1 MARKL
6 LVLVAGSGILI
17 ALVGLSAIFLLR
29 RSAERSSQAA
39 LAVIAEQAAS
49 RIGAYLAHQR
59 EMMHALSGLVTGIP
73 DAKRRLAQVA
83 LARRCCQ

>member
-29 RSAERSSQAA
+29 RSAERSSQA
-39 LAVIAEQAAS
+39 S
-49 RIGAYLAHQR
+49 
-59 EMMHALSGLVTGIP
+59 SS
-73 DAKRRLAQVA
+73 
-83 LARRCCQ
+83 